1 MPRESVARAV
11 TDDMVSPARKS
22 RFNAKRITLV
32 RWSSL
37 RLNGE
42 LTRNGPPVNKV
53 ECNATARSVPGCVN
67 STGIVTGAGVGAG
80 VGIGVGVGVGG
91 GGVDVLDTT
100 SKSATTKL

>member
-11 TDDMVSPARKS
+11 TDDAVSPVRKS
-22 RFNAKRITLV
+22 RFMVKRITLV

-67 STGIVTGAGVGAG
+67 STGIVTGFGVG
-80 VGIGVGVGVGG
+80 VGVGVGVGG
-91 GGVDVLDTT
+91 GGAGGVDVFDTT
-100 SKSATTKL
+100 SKSATTRL